1 MEVFYCD
8 TKLKK
13 GIDYEE
19 IQINNSEISNAIQF
33 LDTVGDLDM
42 SNVEGLE
49 DFVET
54 LEFVVQGD
62 YNES

>member
-19 IQINNSEISNAIQF
+19 IQIDNNEISDAIQF
-33 LDTVGDLDM
+33 LNTIGDLDM
-42 SNVEGLE
+42 SNVEE
-49 DFVET
+49 FENFEET

-62 YNES
+62 YSES